1 MTEPTASKQSTRRV
15 FEGIVV
21 SDRMDKTIVVRI
33 DSQKRHP
40 KYGKSY
46 RVSKKF
52 HVHDPANQ
60 YQAGQRVRFVE
71 TRPLSKSKRW
81 RVLPPTQPTTP

>member
-1 MTEPTASKQSTRRV
+1 MTDSTSIKQPVRRI

-52 HVHDPANQ
+52 QVHDPANQ
-60 YQAGQRVRFVE
+60 YQIGQRVQFVE
-71 TRPLSKSKRW
+71 TRPLSRHKRW
-81 RVLPPTQPTTP
+81 RVLSPTQSASS

>member
-1 MTEPTASKQSTRRV
+1 MTDSATARQGNRRI

-21 SDRMDKTIVVRI
+21 SDKMAKTIVVRV

-46 RVSKKF
+46 RVSTKF
-52 HVHDPANQ
+52 HVHDPENF
-60 YQAGQRVRFVE
+60 YKVGQRVQFIG
-71 TRPLSKSKRW
+71 TRPLSRHKRW
-81 RVLPPTQPTTP
+81 RVLTAQTPTT